1 MRNMFKL
8 HLQSLIVFFFI
19 TSTIFSQTIVL
30 PDNWIFKIGDDPSFS
45 AENIDESGWVKT
57 KVPGNWEDQGFPNY
71 DGYAWYRLHFR
82 FDDSQ
87 FQNEELYLF
96 LGRIDD
102 VDETFLNGVKIGSSG
117 TFPPNPLTAWNDQRG
132 YKIPKEILKNE
143 NVIAIRVYDIFGGG
157 GIHSGLVGILNQQE
171 YEYEMNP
178 PKGAKKS
185 FYQLTTSNGL
195 IAGVYN
201 ERKRQVEKILPHI
214 FKAYD
219 ENKFVQP
226 FITNLKLE
234 TNEKP
239 VSTNY
244 YQNTHIVNVD
254 YKNINV
260 KYFAS
265 FTQDNKIF
273 YAVISGSKEIV
284 SPLKFSFNKSD
295 AEVLTDEVTI
305 AKDENQ
311 VEKYF
316 LFSFNDSLHNN
327 GDVLSSSVK
336 KLKEN
341 KSNLVEDE
349 LNFMKAVFARAN
361 FPDKISSEQRN
372 VYEQSITVLKM
383 AQVSQSEVF
392 PNGRGQ
398 ILASLPPGVW
408 NICWLRDGMY
418 ALLGLNSAGLFDEAK
433 KLLTF
438 YLNADAGYYK
448 NFVWGDGKDYGVGVD
463 YQISV
468 TRYFG
473 IGKEESDFNAQ
484 GPNIELDGFGFFLYT
499 FSDYI
504 NRSGDKKFF
513 KENYKLVSEKVADAL
528 IHCIDKNDLI
538 RIDSGPWERHL
549 PGKQYAYTSIT
560 AAAGLKDYAELLKKM
575 GLKSEKYYEASKRIT
590 KGIKNNLMVEG
601 KFLKGNA
608 EGIDNSEYEFY
619 DTGIIEAFS
628 LGVLRDKKFFNS
640 NMKEYDKAIRIAS
653 DRGFSRVNG
662 VDSYDVN
669 EWIMID
675 LRTASSYL
683 KFGEK
688 EKAKSLIDWITA
700 QANYNFNL
708 LPELYDLN
716 KATYEG
722 AVPMVGF
729 GAGAYL
735 KAINDFYK

>member
-1 MRNMFKL
+1 MFKL
-8 HLQSLIVFFFI
+8 QMLALVISLFFA
-19 TSTIFSQTIVL
+19 SVVFSQTIVL
-30 PDNWIFKIGDDPSFS
+30 PDNWIFRTGNDSAFS
-45 AENIDESGWVKT
+45 AENIDESEWIKI
-57 KVPGNWEDQGFPNY
+57 KVPGNWEDQGFPYY
-71 DGYAWYRLHFR
+71 DGYGWYRLHFSL
-82 FDDSQ
+82 DESQ
-87 FQNEELYLF
+87 LKNETLYLF

-102 VDETFLNGVKIGSSG
+102 VDETFLNGEKIGSSG

-132 YKIPKEILKNE
+132 YKIPKGILKQE

-171 YEYEMNP
+171 YEYEINP

-195 IAGVYN
+195 IAAVYN

-234 TNEKP
+234 TNKKP

-244 YQNTHIVNVD
+244 LQNTHIINVD
-254 YKNINV
+254 YKNFNV

-273 YAVISGSKEIV
+273 YAVISGNKEII
-284 SPLKFSFNKSD
+284 SPLKFSYNKSD
-295 AEVLTDEVTI
+295 AAVLTDEVTI
-305 AKDENQ
+305 SKDENQ
-311 VEKYF
+311 IEKYF

-327 GDVLSSSVK
+327 SVVVSDAVK
-336 KLKEN
+336 KIRGG
-341 KSNLVEDE
+341 KSNLIEDE
-349 LNFMKAVFARAN
+349 INFMKSVFARAH
-361 FPDKISSEQRN
+361 FPKKLTAEQRN
-372 VYEQSITVLKM
+372 VYEQSIAVLKM
-383 AQVSQSEVF
+383 AQVSQSEIF
-392 PNGRGQ
+392 LKGRGQ
-398 ILASLPPGVW
+398 MLASLPPGVW
-408 NICWLRDGMY
+408 SICWLRDGMY

-438 YLNADAGYYK
+438 YLTADAGYYK
-448 NFVWGDGKDYGVGVD
+448 NFVWKDGKDYGVGVD

-473 IGKEESDFNAQ
+473 IGKEESDFNDQ

-513 KENYKLVSEKVADAL
+513 NDYNKLVSEKVADAL

-549 PGKQYAYTSIT
+549 PGKQYAYTSMT
-560 AAAGLKDYAELLKKM
+560 AAAGLKAYAELLKKM
-575 GLKSEKYYEASKRIT
+575 GMKSEKYFEASKRIT
-590 KGIKNNLMVEG
+590 KGIKNNLMVAG
-601 KFLKGNA
+601 KYLKGNA
-608 EGIDNSEYEFY
+608 EGKVNSEYEFY
-619 DTGIIEAFS
+619 DTGIIEAFG
-628 LGVLRDKKFFNS
+628 LGVLADKKFFNS

-662 VDSYDVN
+662 VDSYDIN

-675 LRTASSYL
+675 LRTASSYC

-688 EKAKSLIDWITA
+688 EKAKSLIDWVTA

-708 LPELYDLN
+708 IPELYDFN
-716 KATYEG
+716 KATYDG

-729 GAGAYL
+729 GAGVYL
-735 KAINDFYK
+735 KTINDFYKK